1 MRRQDGRRVE
11 EGKGKWRGKGTYRFF
26 LVDFGGFDLLVEA
39 VALVFVVLHI
49 LFVFFMLLQHIFYTP
64 LLLLANFLLLC
75 PASRLIVQINFQFS
89 NL

>member
-1 MRRQDGRRVE
+1 MEGEKKREKE

-26 LVDFGGFDLLVEA
+26 LVEFGGFDLLVEA

-75 PASRLIVQINFQFS
+75 PASCLIV
-89 NL
+89 